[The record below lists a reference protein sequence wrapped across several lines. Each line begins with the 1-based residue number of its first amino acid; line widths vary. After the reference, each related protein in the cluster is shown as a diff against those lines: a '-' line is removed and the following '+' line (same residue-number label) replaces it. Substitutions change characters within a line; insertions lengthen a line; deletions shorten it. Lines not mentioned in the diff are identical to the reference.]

1 MIALRDSGD
10 SKQGRQPQ
18 GVQFTVT
25 PGSISCISSPSRTGT
40 GRSARPWELTEL
52 AAFESGSYERL
63 TKPGST
69 LQNHPAIIDQ
79 RRAAKEKPPKGNRAA
94 YHPASDGR

>member
-1 MIALRDSGD
+1 LYFFPEPHGH
-10 SKQGRQPQ
+10 
-18 GVQFTVT
+18 
-25 PGSISCISSPSRTGT
+25 GSF
-40 GRSARPWELTEL
+40 RPTLGTEL
-52 AAFESGSYERL
+52 AAFESGSYEPL